1 MANIRLSKTVF
12 KKEDLDKAVNKEFT
26 SLISPI
32 EQDTDTIEEFFRLYN
47 KFFYQIPAEGETD
60 SHEFLIRE
68 SSKLVKLESEDLE
81 VQPLL
86 DEIADL
92 RERVLQQNINNLD
105 SQNEIFKTVLDNAEG
120 ATKETEKLL
129 DKLRNDVDNAANLRI
144 EGQASTSLAQNRLG
158 PSRKIPSTRW
168 QDDPAKKLKVS
179 LEGGLSVKKR
189 TNKEVRDETDRLLR
203 NGFSKQEV
211 RENLKRFGA
220 NKNQITRFGPR

>member
-1 MANIRLSKTVF
+1 MANIRLSKTVY

-32 EQDTDTIEEFFRLYN
+32 EQDPDTIEDFFRLYN

-129 DKLRNDVDNAANLRI
+129 DKLRNDVDDAANLKI
-144 EGQASTSLAQNRLG
+144 EGQASTSLAENRLG
-158 PSRKIPSTRW
+158 PSRKISSKKW
-168 QDDPAKKLKVS
+168 EDDPGKKLV
-179 LEGGLSVKKR
+179 GVGPGLQIKRR
-189 TNKEVRDETDRLLR
+189 TNKEVRDESDRLLR

-211 RENLKRFGA
+211 RDNLKRFGA

>member
-120 ATKETEKLL
+120 ATKETERLL
-129 DKLRNDVDNAANLRI
+129 DKLRNDVDNAANLRL
-144 EGQASTSLAQNRLG
+144 EGESSTSLSQNSLG
-158 PSRKIPSTRW
+158 PSKRIPSKKW
-168 QDDPAKKLKVS
+168 EDDPGKKLVGFS
-179 LEGGLSVKKR
+179 PGLQVKKR
-189 TNKEVRDETDRLLR
+189 TNKEVREESDRLLR

-211 RENLKRFGA
+211 RDNLKRYGA
-220 NKNQITRFGPR
+220 NDYQVKRFGPR